1 MAELEAQIFNLD
13 ALARLNRQ
21 ASKLFNRD
29 SSTPASSL
37 SSRAWAGNLRARRIR
52 DVPRG
57 VSALAQKI
65 VDNEDGG
72 LPLIC
77 GDPIAALENL
87 QLLASDVVGDIFN
100 MD

>member
-1 MAELEAQIFNLD
+1 LAELEAQVFNLD

-29 SSTPASSL
+29 VTSPPQSFSSH
-37 SSRAWAGNLRARRIR
+37 AWAGTIRSRRSR

-65 VDNEDGG
+65 VENEDGA
-72 LPLIC
+72 LPLIA
-77 GDPIAALENL
+77 GDPIAALERL
-87 QLLASDVVGDIFN
+87 QLLASDVVGDIFK
-100 MD
+100 ME